1 MTTSKESY
9 GGFIPLYAVAMSDAI
24 ASGDAAKM
32 SAARDAAFSHLAA
45 AADVARLLP
54 ELESAIKSK
63 GGVIRPLYAV
73 TIQDAVARGDQVE
86 IARIKSELASYGNLL
101 GGVSNTAAAFH
112 PVTPYGVAIQDAQAR
127 GDQAEVDRLKE
138 LAQSLLAQLNAG
150 K

>member
-24 ASGDAAKM
+24 ASGDAAKL
-32 SAARDAAFSHLAA
+32 SAAREAAFSHLAA

-63 GGVIRPLYAV
+63 GGIIRPLYAV

-86 IARIKSELASYGNLL
+86 ISRIKSELASYNNLL
-101 GGVSNTAAAFH
+101 GGNTAAAFH

-138 LAQSLLAQLNAG
+138 LAQSLLAQLNAS

>member
-1 MTTSKESY
+1 MTTNKETF
-9 GGFIPLYAVAMSDAI
+9 GTIHPMYAVAMSDAI
-24 ASGDAAKM
+24 ASGDAAQL
-32 SAARDAAFSHLAA
+32 SAAREAAFSHLAA

-73 TIQDAVARGDQVE
+73 TIQDAVARGDAVE
-86 IARIKSELASYGNLL
+86 IARLKTELTTYNNLL
-101 GGVSNTAAAFH
+101 GGASAFH

-127 GDQAEVDRLKE
+127 GDHAEVDRLKAY
-138 LAQSLLAQLNAG
+138 AQSLLAQLNVG